1 MNYTA
6 TNNNNN
12 TNSNNNNNN
21 NSNNLSL
28 NTQNNKNIQQNQ
40 TKLNNS
46 PLKFIEVYEDNF
58 VQEIKHLSSYLDE
71 YNYIGMDTEFPGV
84 VYELEQYSDDFYYK
98 SIEKNVNQL
107 KLIQLGLSLFNEK
120 GKSPE
125 ILTWQFNFKFDKKI
139 DNYSDE
145 SIKLLSN
152 YGMNFDVLKRK
163 GISHKAFAEY
173 FIISG
178 LILNPNIHW
187 ISYHGSTDFAYL
199 LKLALNSNLPQDE
212 NTFLEKLNLYFPSHY
227 DIKYIIHEKEQYKG
241 GLNKLAQY
249 LDVDRMGGVH
259 QAGSD
264 SLVTG
269 DIFFALKNSNIISK
283 EQLIKSENV
292 LYGLGEGQDNSETIN
307 YIPFTKNLK
316 YNINKGY
323 NGYNNYNSTTS
334 SSQTP
339 LNLNMNS
346 TVFLPNNINYTNNQN
361 NNRQNNNNTYNMM
374 NTMIINQNLMGNNMI
389 GYPHNLQFS

>member
-1 MNYTA
+1 
-6 TNNNNN
+6 
-12 TNSNNNNNN
+12 
-21 NSNNLSL
+21 
-28 NTQNNKNIQQNQ
+28 
-40 TKLNNS
+40 
-46 PLKFIEVYEDNF
+46 
-58 VQEIKHLSSYLDE
+58 
-71 YNYIGMDTEFPGV
+71 
-84 VYELEQYSDDFYYK
+84 
-98 SIEKNVNQL
+98 
-107 KLIQLGLSLFNEK
+107 
-120 GKSPE
+120 
-125 ILTWQFNFKFDKKI
+125 
-139 DNYSDE
+139 
-145 SIKLLSN
+145 
-152 YGMNFDVLKRK
+152 
-163 GISHKAFAEY
+163 
-173 FIISG
+173 
-178 LILNPNIHW
+178 
-187 ISYHGSTDFAYL
+187 
-199 LKLALNSNLPQDE
+199 
-212 NTFLEKLNLYFPSHY
+212 
-227 DIKYIIHEKEQYKG
+227 
-241 GLNKLAQY
+241 
-249 LDVDRMGGVH
+249 MGGVH